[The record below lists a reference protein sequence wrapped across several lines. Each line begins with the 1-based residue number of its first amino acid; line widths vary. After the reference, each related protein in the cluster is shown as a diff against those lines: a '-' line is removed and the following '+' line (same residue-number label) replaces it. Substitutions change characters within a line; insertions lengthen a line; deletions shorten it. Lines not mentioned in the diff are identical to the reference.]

1 MQLAIATR
9 GRKIAVLLAATFLAA
24 LYVGASALQFLAAH
38 YSQKN
43 DLASLEKAV
52 RLQPGN
58 SEYRYRLARYLSL
71 TQSTPDIVASAYRAA
86 VALNPHRARYWF
98 ELAGAYQMMGDTQG
112 QADALDRAVLADP
125 RTPDVAWQAAN
136 FSLVQGDTDKALQ
149 EFRVVL
155 ENDPSFAPAALQL
168 CWRVSPDIDTIL
180 SKAMPSDPQAY
191 YALLDLLLAKKEPAA
206 AAKTWTQLVQLQKPI
221 ESRRV
226 FEYIRYLVAQQD
238 INQAR
243 TVWRDAGALSGLSAY
258 QPSRQ
263 NLVVNGDF
271 SLPVLNGGFD
281 WIYYRSKDVDLA
293 LDPTQAHTGNRSLAI
308 MFDSRGLD
316 DAGIRQLVPVEPNAA
331 YDFSANFKAQDM
343 DGAGGPRFVV
353 QDVYGEQIYFA
364 SDDIKNADFWNSV
377 SGAFTT
383 GSQAKLVV
391 IRIQRNPPGS
401 PIKGKLWI
409 DGVKMVERQ
418 SQ

>member
-1 MQLAIATR
+1 MQLAIPTR
-9 GRKIAVLLAATFLAA
+9 GKKIAVLLAASFLAA
-24 LYVGASALQFLAAH
+24 LYIGISALQFLAAH
-38 YSQKN
+38 YSEKN
-43 DLASLEKAV
+43 DLASLERAV

-98 ELAGAYQMMGDTQG
+98 ELAGAYQLMSDTQG
-112 QADALDRAVLADP
+112 QADALNRAVLADP
-125 RTPDVAWQAAN
+125 KTPDVAWQAAN
-136 FSLVQGDTDKALQ
+136 FSLVQGDNDRALQ

-155 ENDPSFAPAALQL
+155 ENDPTFAPTALQL
-168 CWRVSPDIDTIL
+168 CWRVNPDIDTIL
-180 SKAMPSDPQAY
+180 SKAMPSDPQSY
-191 YALLDLLLAKKEPAA
+191 YALLDLMMAKKEPAA
-206 AAKTWTQLVQLQKPI
+206 AAKTWAQLVQLQKPI
-221 ESRRV
+221 DSGRV

-243 TVWRDAGALSGLSAY
+243 TVWREAGALSGLSAY

-281 WIYYRSKDVDLA
+281 WIYYRSKEVELA
-293 LDPTQAHTGNRSLAI
+293 LDPTQAHSGNRSLAI
-308 MFDSRGLD
+308 VFDSRALE
-316 DAGIRQLVPVEPNAA
+316 DAGIRQLVPVEPNTT

-343 DGAGGPRFVV
+343 LGAGGPRFAV

-364 SDDIKNADFWNSV
+364 SDDLKNADFWKSV
-377 SGAFTT
+377 SGGFTT
-383 GSQAKLVV
+383 GPEAKLVV
-391 IRIQRNPPGS
+391 VRIQRNPPGS
-401 PIKGKLWI
+401 AIKGKLWI

-418 SQ
+418 NP